1 MLDYIKTFFINLFKL
16 KQSLEI
22 QNFNIVESI
31 DISDDYSINN
41 KDKMTDEEFYQFL
54 KEYNISKK
62 EYESW

>member
-41 KDKMTDEEFYQFL
+41 KNKMTDEEFYQFL

>member
-41 KDKMTDEEFYQFL
+41 KNKMTDEEFYQFL
-54 KEYNISKK
+54 KENNISKE
-62 EYESW
+62 EYNSW